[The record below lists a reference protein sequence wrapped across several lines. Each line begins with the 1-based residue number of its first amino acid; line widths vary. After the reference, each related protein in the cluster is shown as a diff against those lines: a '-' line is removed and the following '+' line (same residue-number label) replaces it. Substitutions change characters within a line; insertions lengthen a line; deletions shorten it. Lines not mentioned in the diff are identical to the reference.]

1 MAGLTDSFDLVPI
14 GAFYGKGKRTGV
26 FGGYL
31 LACYDKD
38 NEEYQS
44 ICKVPPWPCL
54 RVWLGTPDRS
64 CQHLARV
71 DWHRIQGCRPRD
83 ALRVLQATCAAHQAD
98 VLSCDTRHGEQH

>member
-44 ICKVPPWPCL
+44 ICKVPHWPCL
-54 RVWLGTPDRS
+54 RVAWHTRSLNPAPRARRLAPDSRMPTS
-64 CQHLARV
+64 RCTQSSSSNMCCPPSRRTIV
-71 DWHRIQGCRPRD
+71 
-83 ALRVLQATCAAHQAD
+83 
-98 VLSCDTRHGEQH
+98 